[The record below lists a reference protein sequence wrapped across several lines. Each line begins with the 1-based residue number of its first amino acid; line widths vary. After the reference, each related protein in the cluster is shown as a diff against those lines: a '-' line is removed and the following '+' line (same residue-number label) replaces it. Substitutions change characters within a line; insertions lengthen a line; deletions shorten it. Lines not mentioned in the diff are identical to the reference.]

1 MNSPAF
7 DHATL
12 AAFVDVMNSGS
23 LTLSGRRL
31 GITKSTLSRRL
42 SQLETQL
49 GQPVLRRQGNRLL
62 PTEAGLLFVEYA
74 RDMLRLAEQS
84 SLALDDLRE
93 AVSGEVVVKVHP
105 VLSRGWMAT
114 QARAFLD
121 QHPQTSVS
129 LRLLQAAPAG
139 PDAQAV
145 HVWLGELSACGL
157 RQESLGAL
165 ARGVYAHPD
174 YLRRYGMPAHPSEIA
189 EHTWVDLLGDTDAG
203 VTLLHTVHGEY
214 HTALGR
220 SRLRVDQHT
229 IHADAIANGQG
240 LGLMPHWMAEQRLK
254 HHPGTL
260 MPVLQPWHAAPL
272 PVTLLYPHGHLPGRL
287 RAMIEQL
294 RAGTPAAWQRVKDAS
309 TPETPH

>member
-12 AAFVDVMNSGS
+12 AAFVDVMGSSS

-49 GQPVLRRQGNRLL
+49 GQPLLRRHGNRLL
-62 PTEAGLLFVEYA
+62 PTEAGHLFLEYA

-105 VLSRGWMAT
+105 ALSRGWMAA

-121 QHPQTSVS
+121 QHPQTNVS
-129 LRLLQAAPAG
+129 LRLLQAPPVAP
-139 PDAQAV
+139 DVQAIQ
-145 HVWLGELSACGL
+145 VWLGELTTCGL

-165 ARGVYAHPD
+165 SRGVYAHPD
-174 YLRRYGMPAHPSEIA
+174 YLRRHGVPAHPSDIA

-203 VTLLHTVHGEY
+203 MTLSHAEHGDY
-214 HTALGR
+214 YTALGR

-229 IHADAIANGQG
+229 IHADAIVNGQG
-240 LGLMPHWMAEQRLK
+240 LGLMPHWMAQQRLH

-260 MPVLQPWHAAPL
+260 VAVLEAWHATPQ

-294 RAGTPAAWQRVKDAS
+294 RAGAPSAWQLTRDTPAPSAHR
-309 TPETPH
+309 